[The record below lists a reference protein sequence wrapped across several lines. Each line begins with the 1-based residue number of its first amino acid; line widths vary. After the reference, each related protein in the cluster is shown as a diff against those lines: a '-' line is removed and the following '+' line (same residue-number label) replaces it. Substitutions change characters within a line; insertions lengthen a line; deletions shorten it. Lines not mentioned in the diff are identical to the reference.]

1 MSKKEEDFIENLN
14 LSRDISSEFVIAE
27 KIIRTS
33 AKGRKYIDITLVDRT
48 GQMDGR
54 MFPNPIEVD
63 SVHASINLGSVCR
76 IMGRISEFPIDSGK
90 FNMVINM
97 LTELEDDEYELED
110 FVMASENNTDELV
123 DEIRRTIKDMENP
136 QLKNLLKSFFC
147 DKNFTELFYKA
158 PAAIVHHHNYMG
170 GLLDHTVEVLR
181 ISRTAC
187 NIFPNLKKDLLY
199 CGVLLH
205 DIGKIKTYTFGNGPI
220 SISDEGELLDHIYI
234 SCEMVKE
241 KMEKL
246 DTPKDLSNQILHM
259 ILSHHGPVSLGWG
272 SSIDPKTPEAKTLHY
287 SDDMDAKI
295 KETFQR

>member
-54 MFPNPIEVD
+54 IFPNPIEVD

-90 FNMVINM
+90 FNMVINVF
-97 LTELEDDEYELED
+97 TELEDNEYQLED
-110 FVMASENNTDELV
+110 FVMSSDNNTDELV
-123 DEIRRTIKDMENP
+123 DEIRRTIEDMKNP

-147 DKNFTELFYKA
+147 DKNFTELFYKS
-158 PAAIVHHHNYMG
+158 PAAIVHHHNYVG
-170 GLLDHTVEVLR
+170 GLLDHTVEVLKITR
-181 ISRTAC
+181 IAC
-187 NIFPNLKKDLLY
+187 DIFPDLKQDLLY

-205 DIGKIKTYTFGNGPI
+205 DIGKITTYTFGNGPI
-220 SISDEGELLDHIYI
+220 SISEEGELLDHIYI

-246 DTPKDLSNQILHM
+246 DTPKELSNQILHM

-272 SSIDPKTPEAKTLHY
+272 SSIDPENTRSQNSPLRRRY
-287 SDDMDAKI
+287 GC
-295 KETFQR
+295 